1 MTLEIEPME
10 QKEAVNM
17 AYANPREDWLTSMT
31 EDVVDPH
38 RIIVDAHHHLWDR
51 PGARYMLEEF
61 LTDVDDAGHAI
72 AATVYVECR
81 SMYRR
86 EGPANRR
93 SIGEVEFASDVAK
106 ASEASRDASIRVCSG
121 IVGRTDFRALGNE
134 AEEILGSLIEKGN
147 GGLRGIR
154 QSSNWTDDKE
164 ISPAIDDRPR
174 YLLLDEEFRRG
185 FSWLSWFG
193 LSFDA
198 FLFHP
203 QIPDLIDLAHTFPDT
218 TIVVNH
224 LGGPIGIVR
233 GGSLQKCAFDH
244 WQLLIKELAK
254 CPNVSIKLGG
264 LGMKYSGFEFYS
276 RISPLTSDQVAE
288 AWRPLV
294 ETAIEAFGVKRSM
307 FESNFPPDKGSC
319 GYRIL
324 WNAFKK
330 ITMSYSEDEKN
341 DLFSGTAKEC
351 YRLKRSA

>member
-1 MTLEIEPME
+1 MGKKVEI
-10 QKEAVNM
+10 KSAANM
-17 AYANPREDWLTSMT
+17 AYGDPREDWLALMT
-31 EDVVDPH
+31 EDVVDPL

-51 PGARYMLEEF
+51 SGSRYMLEEF

-147 GGLRGIR
+147 RGLRGIR

-185 FSWLSWFG
+185 FSWLNRFG

-218 TIVVNH
+218 KIVLDH
-224 LGGPIGIVR
+224 LGGPIGIVK
-233 GGSLQKCAFDH
+233 GGSLQQRAFDH
-244 WQLLIKELAK
+244 WQFLIREVAK

-264 LGMKYSGFEFYS
+264 LGMKYPGFEFYS
-276 RISPLTSDQVAE
+276 RKSPLTSDQIAK
-288 AWRPLV
+288 AWRPFI

-319 GYRIL
+319 SYRIL

-330 ITMSYSEDEKN
+330 ITTLYSEDEKN
-341 DLFSGTAKEC
+341 DLFSETAKQF
-351 YRLKRSA
+351 YRLRRGA